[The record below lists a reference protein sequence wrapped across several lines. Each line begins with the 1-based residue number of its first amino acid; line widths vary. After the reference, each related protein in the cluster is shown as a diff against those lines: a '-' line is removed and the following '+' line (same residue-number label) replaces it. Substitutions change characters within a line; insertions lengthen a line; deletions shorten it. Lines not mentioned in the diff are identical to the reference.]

1 MQAEVAVTEKT
12 EEGSIAEILGRLVAK
27 RAEIEKASAA
37 MKRLRIEADD
47 LERRAATSLE
57 AAGVDGIRCHGKTW
71 WTGIDLHLSTV
82 QADRD
87 KLIAAA
93 KRVDLDVVSVNTSR
107 IKGWLLEEYERRRDA
122 GTAGERF
129 AEGTP
134 FDGLVSEYSEKKLLH
149 RSV

>member
-1 MQAEVAVTEKT
+1 MQTEIAV
-12 EEGSIAEILGRLVAK
+12 EGSIAEILGRLVAK
-27 RAEIEKASAA
+27 RAEIDKANAA
-37 MKRLRIEADD
+37 LKALRIEADD

-71 WTGIDLHLSTV
+71 WAGIDLHLSTV
-82 QADRD
+82 QADRER
-87 KLIAAA
+87 LIEAA
-93 KRVDLDVVSVNTSR
+93 KSVKLDVVSVNTSR

-122 GTAGERF
+122 GTAGETF

-134 FDGLVSEYSEKKLLH
+134 FAGLVSEYSEKKLFH